1 VKVVNCNDLLF
12 SADSQLNKG
21 SFATVFRAL
30 LGREK
35 QPVALKLVNDWGL
48 QTFEEEVETH
58 LYFSTMKAPVPAFYG
73 VTLCIDPEK
82 VFRAGLIMELMG
94 GGSVEEARKNG
105 YCGLHASNKDDEKR
119 LAGIALRA
127 AMAVESIH
135 KLGYAHN
142 DIAMR
147 NFLFDRFRKIPV
159 ISDFGLTRKL
169 NKEGIC
175 ENPPQK
181 VPLRVLPKSAFTHKG
196 TNPKEPYY
204 LSPDTDVWMFGA
216 FLYELYNLDQVFKCW
231 TPVVVA
237 AFVNNGATYSTNTG
251 VVPDGMKPVV
261 AACGKPT
268 GDRPT
273 MTAVIEMI
281 MTYGSKF
288 REEKESPTEKLDYVA
303 VSRVCFGPSVSIPIS
318 SPKAIK
324 MPTILGVSIEVNPKP
339 GQGSDE
345 YDSAFD
351 STVIVPFDL
360 SDKSKL
366 EEAKQK
372 LLAAT

>member
-1 VKVVNCNDLLF
+1 VF
-12 SADSQLNKG
+12 S
-21 SFATVFRAL
+21 AL
-30 LGREK
+30 LGKEQ

-58 LYFSTMKAPVPAFYG
+58 LYFSTQKAPVPAFYG
-73 VTLCIDPEK
+73 VTLCIDPDK

-94 GGSVEEARKNG
+94 GGSVEAARKDG
-105 YCGLHASNKDDEKR
+105 YLGLYASNKADEKK

-147 NFLFDRFRKIPV
+147 NFLFDRFLQIPV

-169 NKEGIC
+169 NQEGIC
-175 ENPPQK
+175 VNPPQK

-216 FLYELYNLDQVFKCW
+216 FLYELYNLDQVFKCLN
-231 TPVVVA
+231 PQLVA
-237 AFVNNGATYSTNTG
+237 GYVNQGLTYSLDTG
-251 VVPDGMKPVV
+251 VVPDGMKEVV
-261 AACGKPT
+261 VECGKPK
-268 GDRPT
+268 GQRPT
-273 MTAVIEMI
+273 MTKVIEMI
-281 MTYGSKF
+281 MAYGSKLL
-288 REEKESPTEKLDYVA
+288 EGKESATEKLPQVA
-303 VSRVCFGPSVSIPIS
+303 VGRVCVGPSVSIPIS
-318 SPKAIK
+318 SQKEIKK
-324 MPTILGVSIEVNPKP
+324 MPSILGVTIELAKL
-339 GQGSDE
+339 GQGE
-345 YDSAFD
+345 YLDVDTDSFD
-351 STVIVPFDL
+351 SKVIIPFDL

-366 EEAKQK
+366 EEAKKK
-372 LLAAT
+372 LLAAANT